1 MITAHTTETTK
12 YNVKAVDR
20 CFSIFDLAAQTQGP
34 LTLPQVCLA
43 LGVNANMAFRLLA
56 TMVDSGYMEKNEA
69 TGTYT
74 LSLRTLQ
81 LSRKALESVEI
92 RRIAPPFMELLWKK
106 FPQAN
111 INLGVLYEHEILML
125 ARVDSQSLPRTYFT
139 PGKTVPFHATAMGK
153 VLVCELSDAEID
165 EMISLW
171 GLKGLTNNTITDGG
185 ALKAELARVRKQ
197 NYALDREELIIHDNC
212 NCAPIRDASGKIVA
226 GISMSAFE
234 EFIPVEE
241 MDRNIH
247 YVCETASNISYFMGY
262 RA

>member
-1 MITAHTTETTK
+1 MIETTETK

-20 CFSIFDLAAQTQGP
+20 CFAIFDLATQSPGP
-34 LTLPQVCLA
+34 LTLPQVCTA
-43 LGVNANMAFRLLA
+43 LDVNANMAFRLLA
-56 TMVDSGYMEKNEA
+56 TMVGAGYMDKNET

-92 RRIAPPFMELLWKK
+92 QRIAPPFMELLWKK
-106 FPQAN
+106 FPLAN

-125 ARVDSQSLPRTYFT
+125 ARVDSQALPRTYFT

-153 VLVCELSDAEID
+153 TLVCELDDAEI
-165 EMISLW
+165 EYMVSLW
-171 GLKGLTNNTITDGG
+171 GLKGFTNKTITEVGE
-185 ALKAELARVRKQ
+185 LKAELARVKKQ
-197 NYALDREELIIHDNC
+197 NYALDRQELIIHDNC
-212 NCAPIRDASGKIVA
+212 NCAPIRNASGKIIA

-234 EFIPVEE
+234 DFIPVEE
-241 MDRNIH
+241 MDKNIH
-247 YVCETASNISYFMGY
+247 YICETANNISYFMGY